1 MEKDP
6 EMYSADNDKWM
17 KVFSTTINE
26 ELGQV

>member
-1 MEKDP
+1 MEKDK
-6 EMYSADNDKWM
+6 EMYTEDNDKHL